1 MKPLS
6 TPIPVG
12 GLFDWVGVDVLQ
24 LPLSCQGNQYA
35 VVFMNYL
42 TMWPEVFAV
51 PHHTALTI
59 ARLLVEQVISQHGVL
74 SQLLSD
80 CGSAFLSNLVQE
92 LGVVMGMK
100 KVNTIAYHPDR
111 WVDQTIQSYFDRHAG
126 KNHRQRGIQDWDTRL
141 LYVLFAY
148 RCSMQSSTIESP
160 FFLLY
165 GQDPKLP
172 TETTLTARIPRAEV
186 DKEKVVQGPTEAWG
200 LAQS

>member
-1 MKPLS
+1 
-6 TPIPVG
+6 
-12 GLFDWVGVDVLQ
+12 
-24 LPLSCQGNQYA
+24 
-35 VVFMNYL
+35 
-42 TMWPEVFAV
+42 
-51 PHHTALTI
+51 
-59 ARLLVEQVISQHGVL
+59 
-74 SQLLSD
+74 
-80 CGSAFLSNLVQE
+80 
-92 LGVVMGMK
+92 MGMK
-100 KVNTIAYHPDR
+100 KVNTTAYHPDR
-111 WVDQTIQSYFDRHAG
+111 RVDQTIQSYFDRHAG